1 MKGYGWYGLMPGEK
15 IKLTKKENGKK
26 VSQIVKV
33 VKEYPYFVLVEV
45 NGRIGNYC
53 TSINKSWVYIK
64 EAFIA
69 RV

>member
-1 MKGYGWYGLMPGEK
+1 MNGYGFYGLKPGER
-15 IKLTKKENGKK
+15 IKFIKKENGKK
-26 VSQIVKV
+26 VSKVVRV

-45 NGRIGNYC
+45 TGKIGKYC
-53 TSINKSWVYIK
+53 TCINKSWVFTK